1 MVDTR
6 VYTDC
11 MGRSVIITTPIPT
24 ADEMAKRLGMG
35 KKRVA
40 MIREIVHKNS
50 AKFVNRSRSV
60 SSSRK
65 VEAREKAA
73 S

>member
-1 MVDTR
+1 MR
-6 VYTDC
+6 GYTYR

-24 ADEMAKRLGMG
+24 ADEVAKRLRMG

-40 MIREIVHKNS
+40 MIREIVRQIRETPQKAAPGHTRARGSANS
-50 AKFVNRSRSV
+50 
-60 SSSRK
+60 
-65 VEAREKAA
+65 EKAA

>member
-1 MVDTR
+1 
-6 VYTDC
+6 

-24 ADEMAKRLGMG
+24 VDEMAKRLRIG
-35 KKRVA
+35 KKRLA
-40 MIREIVHKNS
+40 TIREIVHKNS
-50 AKFVNRSRSV
+50 AKFLDRNNSASSR
-60 SSSRK
+60 RK

>member
-1 MVDTR
+1 
-6 VYTDC
+6 

-24 ADEMAKRLGMG
+24 VDEMAKRLRMG

-40 MIREIVHKNS
+40 MIRQIVQKNS
-50 AKFVNRSRSV
+50 AKFLDRNKSV

-65 VEAREKAA
+65 VGAREKAA
-73 S
+73 G